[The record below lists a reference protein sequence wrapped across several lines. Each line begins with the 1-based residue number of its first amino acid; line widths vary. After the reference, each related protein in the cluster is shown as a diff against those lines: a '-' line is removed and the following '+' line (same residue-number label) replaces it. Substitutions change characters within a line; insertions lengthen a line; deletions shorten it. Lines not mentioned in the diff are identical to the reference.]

1 MKNSQ
6 RILDSIGKLSDS
18 MIESALSYESP
29 ENKRE
34 KIKDSSARPMKRLAV
49 SLVAAVMCIALAVT
63 CFANAD
69 LIKSLFQREQELV
82 DPYALKVD
90 NSVTV
95 GDITLTIDKVA
106 WGDEYYVYY
115 TIKNNNGIFDKGL
128 TFDRIAIKEGDIG
141 FFTNRDTVGIIDG
154 PEERGSD
161 PDSSIALVGYG
172 LENPSDTISAMFRT
186 DLDSGEFTFAFENVT
201 SYDGSVKYADE
212 IAFELEL
219 PKMSDKPG
227 IVKKYRDLIGAFN
240 LEGKEMALESIRF
253 TPYGVT
259 VFIREYGT
267 DTVNY
272 FGHDFYYSAYI
283 EGFSF
288 DTSKVQLDQ
297 MLKDCL
303 VEREYYDTELNE
315 YTTEYGGVKVSV
327 KGYPETATI
336 KIPIRKEDDLD
347 PMERYEISQDIYS
360 HEAEL
365 EKYAYKVYAKLADGC
380 TAEIIT
386 RTQNAYVGSQ
396 RFDDGT
402 IDCHIKSLV
411 ELKFSTPV
419 YEEEIL
425 EIYLLREFDGAR
437 VTIYEKPE

>member
-1 MKNSQ
+1 MKKTKSDKL
-6 RILDSIGKLSDS
+6 LDSIGEVNDRWVNEL
-18 MIESALSYESP
+18 MEESTAETLPKVSP
-29 ENKRE
+29 
-34 KIKDSSARPMKRLAV
+34 IVKRLAV
-49 SLVAAVMCIALAVT
+49 PLIAAAMCMALAIT

-69 LIKSLFQREQELV
+69 LIKSLFQREQELI
-82 DPYALKVD
+82 DPYAIKVD
-90 NSVTV
+90 ESVTV

-161 PDSSIALVGYG
+161 PNSSIALVGYG
-172 LENPSDTISAMFRT
+172 LETPSDTISAMFRT
-186 DLDSGEFTFAFENVT
+186 DLFSGEFTFAFENVT

-219 PKMSDKPG
+219 PKMSEKTG
-227 IVKKYRDLIGAFN
+227 IGRKFRDLIGTFN
-240 LEGKEMALESIRF
+240 LEGKEMALESIKF

-272 FGHDFYYSAYI
+272 FGHDFYYSAFI
-283 EGFSF
+283 EGFSI
-288 DTSKVQLDQ
+288 DTSKEQLDH

-303 VEREYYDTELNE
+303 VEKEYYDTGLNE
-315 YTTEYGGVKVSV
+315 YTTEYGVAKA
-327 KGYPETATI
+327 YPETATI
-336 KIPIRKEDDLD
+336 KIPITDEDDWD
-347 PMERYEISQDIYS
+347 PMERYEVSQDIYS
-360 HEAEL
+360 HKAEL
-365 EKYAYKVYAKLADGC
+365 DELAYTAYVKLADGC

-425 EIYLLREFDGAR
+425 EIYLQRESDGAR